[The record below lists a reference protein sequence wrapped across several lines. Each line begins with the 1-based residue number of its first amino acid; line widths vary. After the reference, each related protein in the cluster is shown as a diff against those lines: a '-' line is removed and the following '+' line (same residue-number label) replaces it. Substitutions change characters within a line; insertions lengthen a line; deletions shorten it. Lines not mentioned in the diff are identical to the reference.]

1 MIENKRILAVIPA
14 RCGSKGIP
22 HKNIVDLGGRPLIDY
37 TIQAALGSKYVDRLV
52 VSTDDEE
59 IALVSKTCGA
69 DVPFLRPDYLS
80 SDTAKSIDALIHA
93 VEFCED
99 EEGQTYDIIVL
110 LQATSPFRDSADL
123 DGALERFMAT
133 GEQGV
138 VSMNEVDENPVLI
151 RTMDETGKLTKL
163 MDTTSTVRRQ
173 DMKKFYFVNGAIY
186 INNRKTLDRDT
197 SLNDNPVGYV
207 MPMSHSIDIDD
218 VSDLEYARFIKANS

>member
-14 RCGSKGIP
+14 RGGSKGIP

-59 IALVSKTCGA
+59 IALVSKACGA

-99 EEGQTYDIIVL
+99 EESKAYDIIVL
-110 LQATSPFRDSADL
+110 LQATSPFRDSGDL
-123 DGALERFMAT
+123 DGALERFIAT
-133 GEQGV
+133 GELGV
-138 VSMNEVDENPVLI
+138 VSMNEVEENPVLI
-151 RTMDETGKLTKL
+151 RTMDESGNLTKL
-163 MDTTSTVRRQ
+163 MDTSSTVRRQ

-186 INNRKTLDRDT
+186 INNRKTLNRAT

-207 MPMSHSIDIDD
+207 MTLDHSIDIDD
-218 VSDLEYARFIKANS
+218 MSDLEYARFLKN

>member
-1 MIENKRILAVIPA
+1 MLAVIPA
-14 RCGSKGIP
+14 RGGSKGIP

-59 IALVSKTCGA
+59 IALVSKACGA

-99 EEGQTYDIIVL
+99 EESKAYDIIVL
-110 LQATSPFRDSADL
+110 LQATSPFRDSGDL
-123 DGALERFMAT
+123 DGALERFIAT
-133 GEQGV
+133 GELGV
-138 VSMNEVDENPVLI
+138 VSMNEVEENPVLI
-151 RTMDETGKLTKL
+151 RTMDESGNLTKL
-163 MDTTSTVRRQ
+163 MDTSSTVRRQ

-186 INNRKTLDRDT
+186 INNRKTLNRAT

-207 MPMSHSIDIDD
+207 MTLDHSIDIDD
-218 VSDLEYARFIKANS
+218 MSDLEYARFLKN